1 MAVVETFPRSN
12 SATRPFQFWNLHHPL
27 FPLMA
32 VLLFAPLVEGGSTHL
47 ATMIIRLLI
56 LLALA
61 VWCLQLFQSGKLAA
75 IQINMGKPILLYL
88 GLAVLSTVNSPYQNQ
103 SIQWL
108 MILGSYAVAFY
119 LLAESMAVWNVA
131 SIFLKLVV
139 VMGVAEA
146 IWAWIEQWSLGM
158 ARPNGSSSMQIFLP
172 DTKQP

>member
-75 IQINMGKPILLYL
+75 IQINMGKPILLVSWTSRAL
-88 GLAVLSTVNSPYQNQ
+88 HCQT
-103 SIQWL
+103 
-108 MILGSYAVAFY
+108 
-119 LLAESMAVWNVA
+119 
-131 SIFLKLVV
+131 
-139 VMGVAEA
+139 
-146 IWAWIEQWSLGM
+146 
-158 ARPNGSSSMQIFLP
+158 RPIRTKVFNG
-172 DTKQP
+172 